1 MLLQSKGHGRSLEH
15 LFFTFR
21 KLLMFASA
29 YSKIDN
35 EIHKKR
41 QMHLTITNLKISVEW
56 ICERELSFSPYRCEK
71 NPHGSKV
78 CVYNWQRTSPSQD
91 HQLKW
96 LWGSRKHLIN
106 EEKPGTKR
114 SKVRHAGGFPDS
126 SVGKESACIAG
137 DPTLIPGSGRS
148 PGEAKGYPLQY
159 SGLENSID
167 NALGSQRVRHDWATF
182 TFKAC

>member
-1 MLLQSKGHGRSLEH
+1 MVKKKKKLEG
-15 LFFTFR
+15 
-21 KLLMFASA
+21 
-29 YSKIDN
+29 KIIKPSCS
-35 EIHKKR
+35 E
-41 QMHLTITNLKISVEW
+41 TNH
-56 ICERELSFSPYRCEK
+56 
-71 NPHGSKV
+71 HGSKI

-106 EEKPGTKR
+106 EEKSGTKG

-126 SVGKESACIAG
+126 WVGKESACTAG
-137 DPTLIPGSGRS
+137 DPTSIPGSGRS

-167 NALGSQRVRHDWATF
+167 SPWGRKESDTTEQLSLSLWRHAKATACTSVAQF
-182 TFKAC
+182 FIFIAIVLNQWWTVNQLKDVCTF